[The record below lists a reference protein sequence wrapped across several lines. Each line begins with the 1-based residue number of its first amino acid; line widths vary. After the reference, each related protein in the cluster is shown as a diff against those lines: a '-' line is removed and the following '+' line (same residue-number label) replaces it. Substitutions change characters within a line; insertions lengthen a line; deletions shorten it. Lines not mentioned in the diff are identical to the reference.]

1 MMVYRGKRN
10 GGGCPR
16 QDGPNQGKNG
26 NGKSNSK
33 KWTAPTANHHDIA
46 FSAGTRAKDAAEFT
60 DTVRILA
67 RHVSTSSTYK
77 HGPVLALAM
86 TDLKAPVYTEPPRP
100 VRKYVC
106 KSDNSGA
113 TIVTN
118 RMTAGK
124 LNEPVDDDFDWSIET
139 GSLSLPTVILL
150 VTIVGPKSSDLQTYF
165 LTGLGGSV

>member
-1 MMVYRGKRN
+1 MVPTRV
-10 GGGCPR
+10 
-16 QDGPNQGKNG
+16 KNG
-26 NGKSNSK
+26 NEKSTSK
-33 KWTAPTANHHDIA
+33 KWAAPTANHHDIK

-60 DTVRILA
+60 DTVRVLA

-86 TDLKAPVYTEPPRP
+86 TDLAAPVYAEPTRP

-106 KSDNSGA
+106 RSDDSRE

-124 LNEPVDDDFDWSIET
+124 LNEPVDDDYDLSIEIDT
-139 GSLSLPTVILL
+139 FKRKMIKFESQTDLWQDLNAQGHAL
-150 VTIVGPKSSDLQTYF
+150 VLQHCPDE
-165 LTGLGGSV
+165 LEQS